1 MLQLE
6 QGRELGDQ
14 VGNRT
19 WNERLLHF
27 VLVDLFQS
35 GILGV
40 VFRSKQE
47 GAGWGLADGPW
58 EVPLT

>member
-47 GAGWGLADGPW
+47 GA
-58 EVPLT
+58 